1 MSPRPGYRPRRHD
14 DVFAWLDLV
23 VVDGPFLARPALKA
37 QYRDGLPRPDAAVD
51 QVGESFTEGFRLW
64 ERAWTAWVRSAR
76 DDSATA
82 AYLTE
87 RDAWVTTMTRQV
99 LEWDGYV
106 VETAPD
112 LRAVSL
118 DGEHSVRPTAVLRT
132 AEEAEALLL
141 VVDPTDDLAA
151 PGADGWTAT
160 AIDRGAAL
168 LRASRAGGGS
178 GIPVAVVTDGR
189 WWALVWISDQGA
201 VGSGTFDGT
210 LFREEPDLRAA
221 FWALTR
227 LTCLA
232 GGAPERRLPALLRD
246 SVAST
251 EEITDQ
257 LGRQVRAAV
266 ELLVQ
271 SFSES
276 HLHALAAGETSPLP
290 EDGHIAY
297 DAAVTVMMRV
307 VFLLFAEANELLPD
321 SVLYRDAYAIS
332 DVGERLDARRR
343 AAVAADG
350 EELLEGSFDTWHRLL
365 ATSSALYE
373 GATFE
378 DLRMPAYGG
387 SLFDPDRFAWLLATD
402 PTTGRLR
409 VVVDDRVMLHV
420 LRAVQ
425 QVRIGNEA
433 RAVSFRDLD
442 VEQIGYVYEGLL
454 GYSARFTDP
463 EETIVGLSGPQD
475 GAEPEIPLQM
485 LHQLS
490 DDAGEDPAAFAAA
503 LVAWLKEDQPGAR
516 ASTVRQIAKAYET
529 SGTIEAQDEAR
540 RLLRPVV
547 RDTGLLDELVGYIHL
562 IRRDLRGLPYVVLGG
577 GLVVVE
583 TRSRANSG
591 THYTPRALAEEVV
604 LHALEPLVYQP
615 GPLQTA
621 DSSEWKLIPSSQILD
636 LKVADIA
643 VGSGAF
649 LVAAARYLGGKLLEA
664 WDAEGIT
671 REDVS
676 AEQRRRREI
685 EARREI
691 VAHCLYGADINPMAV
706 EMCKLSLWL
715 VSLDRDKPFS
725 FVDDKIFC
733 GNSLLGLTE
742 VRQLRGLHIDPSPA
756 RLRNPGFTV
765 DVDLAIQRATEI
777 RGQLATAVS
786 DGDAMRTTHAKRQ
799 LMRQLDQQLAELRT
813 VGDGIVAAGLAVG
826 GKPGKPLDAAY
837 ENLSLALMRTSLGD
851 DGALT
856 AIIERGLTPTV
867 PTDYDRWR
875 PLHWILE
882 VPDVMLGHGGFDA
895 VVGNPPFLGGQKLT
909 GTMGDNVRDWLV
921 HQIAGGTRG
930 SADLVA
936 YFFLRAFRL
945 LAPERGQ
952 LGLIA
957 TNTIAQGD
965 TREVGL
971 DRLAAAGMTIRRA
984 VQSAPWPA
992 RSANLEYAGVWGSRA
1007 ALDAAAERVSDGVPV
1022 RAVSTLLEPQ
1032 GRVEGAPVRLAENA
1046 GIAFQGSIVLGKGFI
1061 LTDEEAEAMFAAD
1074 PRNREV
1080 VFSYLNGE
1088 DLNSR
1093 PDMSASRWVIN
1104 FFDWSEERAATY
1116 EAPYQWIRERVMPE
1130 RTRRKP
1136 DGSFVLRK
1144 PLPERWWMYAEKRPG
1159 LYRTIAGIDEL
1170 LVIALVSK
1178 TVMPA
1183 RVSTGQV
1190 FSHKLGVFAVD
1201 NYADQA
1207 ALSSSIHQ
1215 LWAYKNSSTMR
1226 ADLNYSPSDV
1236 FLTFPRPLR
1245 TEALAAAGRSLDEAR
1260 RKILSRRSVGL
1271 TGIYNLVNDPRVLDS
1286 NDPDVCHLRAL
1297 HAEVDRSV
1305 MAAYG
1310 WDDVSLDHGFHSY
1323 RQAERWTVGP
1333 MARSEILDRLLE
1345 ENHRRSAG
1353 EAGAGLGQRD
1363 ADEVK

>member
-1 MSPRPGYRPRRHD
+1 MSPRPGHRHRRHD

-23 VVDGPFLARPALKA
+23 VVDGPFLARPALKT

-64 ERAWTAWVRSAR
+64 ERAWTTWVRSAR
-76 DDSATA
+76 DDSAMA

-87 RDAWVTTMTRQV
+87 RDAWVTMMTRQV

-106 VETAPD
+106 VEPSPD
-112 LRAVSL
+112 LRAQSL
-118 DGEHSVRPTAVLRT
+118 DGEDSVRPTAILRT
-132 AEEAEALLL
+132 AGEAEALLL

-151 PGADGWTAT
+151 PGTDGWAAT

-168 LRASRAGGGS
+168 LRASRSSGGS

-189 WWALVWISDQGA
+189 WWALVWISEQGA
-201 VGSGTFDGT
+201 VGSGTFDGA

-227 LTCLA
+227 MTSLA

-276 HLHALAAGETSPLP
+276 HLHAVAAGEASPLP
-290 EDGHIAY
+290 EDGHTVY

-387 SLFDPDRFAWLLATD
+387 SLFDPDRFAWLLASD
-402 PTTGRLR
+402 ATTGRLR

-454 GYSARFTDP
+454 GYSARFTDRD
-463 EETIVGLSGPQD
+463 ETIVGLSGPQD
-475 GAEPEIPLQM
+475 GAEPEIPLGM
-485 LHQLS
+485 LHHLS

-516 ASTVRQIAKAYET
+516 GSTVRQIAKAYET
-529 SGTIEAQDEAR
+529 SGTVEAQDEAR

-547 RDTGLLDELVGYIHL
+547 RDTGLLDELVGYIYL

-621 DSSEWKLIPSSQILD
+621 DTSQWKLIPSSQILD

-671 REDVS
+671 REDVR

-742 VRQLRGLHIDPSPA
+742 LRQLRGLHIDPSPA
-756 RLRNPGFTV
+756 RLRNPGFTS
-765 DVDLAIQRATEI
+765 DIDLALRRATDI
-777 RGQLATAVS
+777 RAQLATPVS
-786 DGDAMRTTHAKRQ
+786 DGDSMRTTHAKRRMMAQ
-799 LMRQLDQQLAELRT
+799 LAAELLVLRGIADGIIAAALRIGGRPGRQLDR
-813 VGDGIVAAGLAVG
+813 V
-826 GKPGKPLDAAY
+826 Y
-837 ENLSLALMRTSLGD
+837 EELSLALMRYEHGD
-851 DGALT
+851 KGDLA
-856 AIIERGLTPTV
+856 AILDKGLRPSVDIDSER
-867 PTDYDRWR
+867 WN
-875 PLHWILE
+875 PLHWILA
-882 VPDVMLGHGGFDA
+882 VPEAMSRGGFDA
-895 VVGNPPFLGGQKLT
+895 IVGNPPFLGDSKLPAAV
-909 GTMGDNVRDWLV
+909 GGNMREFLSR
-921 HQIAGGTRG
+921 QIAQKPGRADLAAYFVLRAAGLLRSGGT
-930 SADLVA
+930 
-936 YFFLRAFRL
+936 
-945 LAPERGQ
+945 
-952 LGLIA
+952 LGLIT
-957 TNTIAQGD
+957 TNTISQGV
-965 TREVGL
+965 TREVSLDALL
-971 DRLAAAGMTIRRA
+971 DRGFSIYSA
-984 VQSAPWPA
+984 VSSNNWPA
-992 RSANLEYAGVWGSRA
+992 ASANLEYSVLWMTSPGTGRDENVPSILDGRPVSRIS
-1007 ALDAAAERVSDGVPV
+1007 ALLQPESRVGGLPN
-1022 RAVSTLLEPQ
+1022 
-1032 GRVEGAPVRLAENA
+1032 RLTENA
-1046 GIAFQGSIVLGKGFI
+1046 GVAFQGVGILGKGFI
-1061 LTDEEAEAMFAAD
+1061 LDGGEALGLIAQDARLNQVIR
-1074 PRNREV
+1074 P
-1080 VFSYLNGE
+1080 YLNAQ
-1088 DLNSR
+1088 DLNGR
-1093 PDMSASRWVIN
+1093 PDCSASRYVID
-1104 FFDWSEERAATY
+1104 FGEMEQPEAEKYGAAY
-1116 EAPYQWIRERVMPE
+1116 EIVRSRVMPE
-1130 RTRRKP
+1130 RVRGDATKYPRMVHEWWKFWNPRP
-1136 DGSFVLRK
+1136 RMQAGLA
-1144 PLPERWWMYAEKRPG
+1144 PL
-1159 LYRTIAGIDEL
+1159 DECL
-1170 LVIALVSK
+1170 AI
-1178 TVMPA
+1178 A
-1183 RVSTGQV
+1183 RVSRTLQAVRVRAGQV
-1190 FSHKLGVFAVD
+1190 ISDACVVFATD
-1201 NYADQA
+1201 
-1207 ALSSSIHQ
+1207 SF
-1215 LWAYKNSSTMR
+1215 
-1226 ADLNYSPSDV
+1226 ADLAVLCSSAHVAWVLKYASAMRNDPRYTPSDV
-1236 FLTFPRPLR
+1236 FETFPMPP
-1245 TEALAAAGRSLDEAR
+1245 AKSQLAEIGEKVERER
-1260 RKILSRRSVGL
+1260 RAIMVRRGIGL
-1271 TGIYNLVNDPRVLDS
+1271 TQLYGLVNSAATSDVS
-1286 NDPDVCHLRAL
+1286 NRDVGRLRAL
-1297 HAEVDRSV
+1297 HTELDEAV
-1305 MAAYG
+1305 MASYG
-1310 WDDVSLDHGFHSY
+1310 WCDLTLDHGFY
-1323 RQAERWTVGP
+1323 LDRQVERWAVSHQ
-1333 MARSEILDRLLE
+1333 ARTEILDRLLE
-1345 ENHRRSAG
+1345 ENHRRAALSLSLDEPTWRRPAEG
-1353 EAGAGLGQRD
+1353 ERA
-1363 ADEVK
+1363 